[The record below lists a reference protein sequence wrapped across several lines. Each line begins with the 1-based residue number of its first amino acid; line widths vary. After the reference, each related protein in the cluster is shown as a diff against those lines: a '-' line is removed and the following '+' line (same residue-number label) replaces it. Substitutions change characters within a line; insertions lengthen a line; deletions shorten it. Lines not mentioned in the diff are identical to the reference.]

1 MAELQ
6 VLRERV
12 VEVQGLQV
20 IPTCHAG
27 LLPSGQRLQMQLLH
41 TMSCFAQKPARA
53 MC

>member
-20 IPTCHAG
+20 IHASHAG
-27 LLPSGQRLQMQLLH
+27 LLCSGQRL
-41 TMSCFAQKPARA
+41 
-53 MC
+53 